1 MSRSLGST
9 LLGAALALALS
20 ATPALAQ
27 DMPARSGFWFS
38 GGLGA
43 GSLGCDGCDGRTTSF
58 SGNLTFGGTLSDRV
72 LLGVGT
78 TGWTK
83 SEDGASLTVGT
94 LDARVRYYP
103 MLRSGFFLTGG
114 LGLGSVHASVDGLG
128 SETDLGLGAL
138 LGVGYDWRVGANV
151 SVTPYWNGYAVSVDA
166 ADMNVGQLGVAI
178 TVH

>member
-1 MSRSLGST
+1 MSRSFFST
-9 LLGAALALALS
+9 LLGTALVVALS
-20 ATPALAQ
+20 ASPALAQ
-27 DMPARSGFWFS
+27 DAPARSGFWFS

-43 GSLGCDGCDGRTTSF
+43 GSLGCEGCDGRETSF
-58 SGNLTFGGTLSDRV
+58 SGTLTFGGTLSDRV

-83 SEDGASLTVGT
+83 SELGATLTVGT

-114 LGLGSVHASVDGLG
+114 MGLGSAVASVDGLG
-128 SETDLGLGAL
+128 SETELGFGAVLGL
-138 LGVGYDWRVGANV
+138 GYDWRVGANV
-151 SVTPYWNGYAVSVDA
+151 SVTPFWQGYAVALDGGNV
-166 ADMNVGQLGVAI
+166 NVGQLGVGI

>member
-1 MSRSLGST
+1 M
-9 LLGAALALALS
+9 
-20 ATPALAQ
+20 
-27 DMPARSGFWFS
+27 
-38 GGLGA
+38 
-43 GSLGCDGCDGRTTSF
+43 
-58 SGNLTFGGTLSDRV
+58 SDRV